1 MFPSCT
7 FVPLVV
13 NDFPTTPTFRS
24 LLCWGDC
31 VIFAAQHM
39 SLLSKLGFGA
49 SSADI
54 PEIVQGESPA
64 LQGADLAVA
73 FFSSRAGGDL
83 HDFLRVG
90 PQRLLFGLLD
100 VAGKRDTSGAV
111 LQAAQACFRSSGEQ
125 IFAAPELN
133 ESEAMIEL
141 SRRLNLEIMRAA
153 GGVHSC
159 PAFAGC
165 YNEELGTVC
174 YVNAGHTPGLLR
186 DDASV
191 VELPATGL
199 PLGLFSLAPTDARIV
214 GLGSNGSLAVVSR
227 GVVEAESK
235 NAEFGLEGVKSA
247 MQSGAASA
255 KDLSQRIL
263 QQVQDFMHMAPK
275 HNDVTALTLTRGN

>member
-1 MFPSCT
+1 M
-7 FVPLVV
+7 
-13 NDFPTTPTFRS
+13 R
-24 LLCWGDC
+24 
-31 VIFAAQHM
+31 A
-39 SLLSKLGFGA
+39 LLSKLGFG
-49 SSADI
+49 STTEEV

-73 FFSSRAGGDL
+73 YFSSRVGGDF
-83 HDFLRVG
+83 HDFLRVS
-90 PQRLLFGLLD
+90 PHRFLFGLLD
-100 VAGKRDTSGAV
+100 VAGKRETSGPV
-111 LQAAQACFRSSGEQ
+111 LQAAQACFRAAGEQ
-125 IFAAPELN
+125 LFAATELN
-133 ESEAMIEL
+133 ESDAMIEL

-153 GGVHSC
+153 GGVRSC

-186 DDASV
+186 DDASL

-214 GLGSNGSLAVVSR
+214 GLGPKASLAIVSR

-235 NAEFGLEGVKSA
+235 NAEFGLEGVKGVLQAGPS
-247 MQSGAASA
+247 SA

-275 HNDVTALTLTRGN
+275 HNDVTALTLTRGA